1 MLTKE
6 EKKYYKAIFIR
17 DRKVFFGMYM
27 VQILQVGIAAL
38 QPILM
43 MKLIN
48 DALAG
53 DRIKNIILYSIL
65 FFLLLL
71 FGALFNLLYQRIAI
85 KWRMNY
91 EMIEREKIIKHFIYQ
106 TELNPNAGDI
116 DTILKRDVEEMSSYI
131 RFIFSDLPGNIV
143 RGIILF
149 IIIFF
154 VDYRLSIIIV
164 CINLLIVFAQKKT
177 NKILVKNGEEVRN
190 LYTELY
196 GDLTEISV
204 NSASVYEIKA
214 DNYLIQKHKAIFNI
228 LSKKVI
234 KKIVDYN
241 RISSFLDVA
250 NSASL
255 VVLLLSGSIMIS
267 AGILSVGVL
276 VSFIQY
282 TNQVL
287 SVMNNLMQYPLERAN
302 RRAVIS
308 KIIPFSTEEEDKE
321 TYTPNF
327 KNNSIEFR
335 KVSFGYSDGDEI
347 FTEMSCLFEKGKI
360 NVIYGLSG
368 EGKSTLFKLILK
380 RYRKYEGS
388 VTVGGININE
398 LTKDNIIDYVGYMP
412 QNDIIFKDSIKENI
426 NLGRFESE
434 DIIVKACK
442 SCGIYEEI
450 SKMTNGIDTILNP
463 ENLNV
468 SGGQIKRILLARLL
482 LGNCEILLLDEPTA
496 ALDKENK
503 EKILKVLEQL
513 AKEKNIILITHDN
526 EIKIRADRIYRLENK
541 RLVMEKSDMVS

>member
-1 MLTKE
+1 MLKSTVKE
-6 EKKYYKAIFIR
+6 KAEFNNDDIEPVEYAKKCFVPA
-17 DRKVFFGMYM
+17 FFCHGKDDSFVVCYHC
-27 VQILQVGIAAL
+27 
-38 QPILM
+38 
-43 MKLIN
+43 K
-48 DALAG
+48 
-53 DRIKNIILYSIL
+53 
-65 FFLLLL
+65 
-71 FGALFNLLYQRIAI
+71 
-85 KWRMNY
+85 
-91 EMIEREKIIKHFIYQ
+91 
-106 TELNPNAGDI
+106 
-116 DTILKRDVEEMSSYI
+116 
-131 RFIFSDLPGNIV
+131 DL
-143 RGIILF
+143 
-149 IIIFF
+149 
-154 VDYRLSIIIV
+154 
-164 CINLLIVFAQKKT
+164 
-177 NKILVKNGEEVRN
+177 
-190 LYTELY
+190 
-196 GDLTEISV
+196 
-204 NSASVYEIKA
+204 
-214 DNYLIQKHKAIFNI
+214 YLI
-228 LSKKVI
+228 
-234 KKIVDYN
+234 
-241 RISSFLDVA
+241 
-250 NSASL
+250 
-255 VVLLLSGSIMIS
+255 
-267 AGILSVGVL
+267 
-276 VSFIQY
+276 
-282 TNQVL
+282 
-287 SVMNNLMQYPLERAN
+287 YPGERAN